1 MARLFALLAERHRM
15 KHPRGL
21 KKQRAQGTVDRE
33 DAEQSTM
40 PDRWEMKLW
49 HNNRGLIRPPESC
62 RMRVNGLAC
71 RPKHRLPPSRAPW
84 GMFPTNVE
92 LGMEHSLI
100 ILPGERVMSCRAQSR
115 ESSITPDALSS
126 CRAMAPILI

>member
-1 MARLFALLAERHRM
+1 M

-84 GMFPTNVE
+84 GMFPTNVG
-92 LGMEHSLI
+92 LGMEYSLI
-100 ILPGERVMSCRAQSR
+100 ILPGESHALQSTEQGRILLLRMLCRVVEQWPRS
-115 ESSITPDALSS
+115 
-126 CRAMAPILI
+126 